1 MQCMNVKGGF
11 KMHVMKKFI
20 GYYKPYKKIFFI
32 DMFCAMMISLIDL
45 AFPQILNYLNDTLY
59 LDTKEAILNSLLYLF
74 IGLLIMYIVRAVCRF
89 YVSGQ
94 GHIMGARMESDMRQD
109 LFDHYEKLSFSYYD
123 KNNTGEMMSRLVSD
137 LFDISEFAH
146 HGPENL
152 FISLLKIVGS
162 FILLSFIHIPLT
174 LILLAVTLVMLVFSY
189 YQNKRMQAT
198 FTDNRRKIAGVNASL
213 QDSLAG
219 IRVVKSFANEDLERE
234 KFYQSNDRFLKSKE
248 NNYNI
253 MGIFYGGNNFFQG
266 LLYLVI
272 LVAGGYFVAMG
283 TLDPVSLA
291 TYALYINIFVAP
303 IEILVEFTEMFQ
315 KGFSGFKRFLEVIE
329 TEPEIVDRPDAKELK
344 DVKGVIDYQDVSF
357 AYTDEEPV
365 LNHVNIHIEAG
376 KSVALVGP
384 SGGGK
389 TTLCSLLPR
398 FYDVGDGSISI
409 DGEDIRNFTLHSLRS
424 SIGIV
429 QQDVYLFAGSI
440 RDNIAYGKPTASDE
454 EIIEAAKKANI
465 HDFIE
470 ALPDG
475 YDTYVGER
483 GTRLSGGQKQRVSI
497 ARVFLKNPKILILDE
512 ATSALDNESERHIQ
526 KSLEELAKNRTS
538 ITIAHRLSTIRNADE
553 IIVITENGM
562 EERGTH
568 KELLAKN
575 GVYANYYRLQFEGL
589 DYDEDTIETI
599 HSKA

>member
-174 LILLAVTLVMLVFSY
+174 LILLAVTLIMLVFSY

-497 ARVFLKNPKILILDE
+497 ARVFLKDPKILILDE

>member
-1 MQCMNVKGGF
+1 
-11 KMHVMKKFI
+11 MHVMKKFI

-152 FISLLKIVGS
+152 FISLLKIIGS
-162 FILLSFIHIPLT
+162 FVLLSFIHIPLT
-174 LILLAVTLVMLVFSY
+174 LILLSVTLIMLVFSY

-475 YDTYVGER
+475 YDTSVGER

-497 ARVFLKNPKILILDE
+497 ARVFLKDPKILILDE

>member
-174 LILLAVTLVMLVFSY
+174 LILLAVTLIMLVFSY